1 LLGAVCLEGAG
12 AASKL
17 ALVPRNVGDHA
28 NYTLTATTTTPG
40 GDDEQHDWNLTLVR
54 ESKGNFDLAVGSAG
68 ESPDRYT
75 GWLQKD
81 GTIGVR
87 DAAEDEAVSLV
98 VQRYNVVAG
107 LLGGAPAT
115 LTPGASWKAK
125 LDVVLPHGTV
135 ARVPAVVK
143 VLSSNGADVAL
154 EADGQTDFTPMPPG
168 GGGMRGGGMRG
179 GGMGGGG
186 MGGGGMGGGGDP
198 GPGGRGGPPHVSLV
212 LNAEAHFTNGT
223 FASAEVK
230 LSRTGGNEYG
240 APDETV
246 TSTWLLKTSPV

>member
-1 LLGAVCLEGAG
+1 
-12 AASKL
+12 
-17 ALVPRNVGDHA
+17 
-28 NYTLTATTTTPG
+28 
-40 GDDEQHDWNLTLVR
+40 VR
-54 ESKGNFDLAVGSAG
+54 ESKGNFDLAVGSADG
-68 ESPDRYT
+68 SPDRYT

-87 DAAEDEAVSLV
+87 DAAEDEPVSLV

-125 LDVVLPHGTV
+125 LDVVLPHGAV

-143 VLSSNGADVAL
+143 VVSTNDGDIAL
-154 EADGQTDFTPMPPG
+154 EADGQTDFTPAPPGGGGMG

-179 GGMGGGG
+179 PGGGG
-186 MGGGGMGGGGDP
+186 PGGGPGGGDP
-198 GPGGRGGPPHVSLV
+198 SGGDPGGRAGPPHGTIV
-212 LNAEAHFTNGT
+212 LHAAAHFANGK
-223 FASAEVK
+223 FASAEGK
-230 LSRTGGNEYG
+230 LSRTGGNQYG

-246 TSTWLLKTSPV
+246 TSTWLLSPSPV